1 VLGDPKQE
9 SRPEVGKYT
18 MIFSAFSNADYGA
31 VGDSG
36 NSKYSDIMKQYAIN
50 VLKASM
56 ASPHGNTTA
65 PLRKKYYSNIAE
77 MSAIGD
83 KFTFMGELQNENEAG
98 LGDKSFNS

>member
-1 VLGDPKQE
+1 
-9 SRPEVGKYT
+9 